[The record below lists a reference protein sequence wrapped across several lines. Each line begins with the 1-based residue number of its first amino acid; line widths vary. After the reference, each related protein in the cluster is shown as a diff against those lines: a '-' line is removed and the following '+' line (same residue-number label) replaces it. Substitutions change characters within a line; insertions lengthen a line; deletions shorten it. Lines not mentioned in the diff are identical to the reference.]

1 MKRKFLE
8 DLGLEKAAID
18 QIMAE
23 NGKDVEAVKTERDG
37 YKSQLDTATETLKGF
52 EGVNVSELQ
61 GKITQLTTD
70 LANKDSEFQAK
81 LDDIQFSSQLK
92 DALREAKAKNDKAV
106 MAILDVDAL
115 KKSKNQAADIQSAI
129 EAAKKEN
136 DYLFQSDKPVPRV
149 VSLTPGINQNVDDKK
164 TQANEALRSFF
175 GKE

>member
-8 DLGLEKAAID
+8 DLGLEKTVID

-23 NGKDVEAVKTERDG
+23 NGKDVEAVKTERDA
-37 YKSQLDTATETLKGF
+37 YKTQLDTATETLKGF

-70 LANKDSEFQAK
+70 LANKDTEFQSK
-81 LDDIQFSSQLK
+81 LAEMQFDSTIK
-92 DALREAKAKNDKAV
+92 DALRSAGARNEKAV
-106 MAILDVDAL
+106 MAILDMDSL
-115 KKSKNQAADIQSAI
+115 KKSKNQSTDIAAAI

-136 DYLFQSDKPVPRV
+136 DYLFQAEKPIPRV
-149 VSLTPGINQNVDDKK
+149 VSSTSGILQDADDKK

>member
-8 DLGLEKAAID
+8 DLGLEKAIID

-23 NGKDVEAVKTERDG
+23 NGKDVEAVKTERDA
-37 YKSQLDTATETLKGF
+37 YKTQLDTATETLKGF

-61 GKITQLTTD
+61 TKITQLTTD
-70 LANKDSEFQAK
+70 LANKDAEAQSKIAEM
-81 LDDIQFSSQLK
+81 QFETQLK
-92 DALREAKAKNDKAV
+92 ESLRSAGARNEKAV
-106 MAILDVDAL
+106 MAILDIDML
-115 KKSKNQAADIQSAI
+115 KKSKNQTTDISAAI

-136 DYLFQSDKPVPRV
+136 DYLFQTEKPIPRV
-149 VSLTPGINQNVDDKK
+149 VSSTPGISQDADDKK